1 MRKRLLAIA
10 GLVFGVSILSIEA
23 QQQLT
28 VFARIVDGKGAPVAT
43 LEPADV
49 SIKENNVEVKVVK
62 IEPVNWPLKVQVLVD
77 NGAGLGN
84 DNLSNLR
91 TGVRGL
97 IEALPEATELTLVTT
112 APQARIVVKAT
123 TDRMAQLKGVDLLT
137 PDGGSGRFVESLNEA
152 MQRFEKDK
160 TDFFPVIIAAAT
172 TSGDTNNLENAYKQ
186 LLKRLEQKPTT
197 VHVALFSKGANTS
210 ASAGA
215 VQTEVGINV
224 TKFMGGRFE
233 SINAGTRLATLLQ
246 EFGAQVAK
254 SQEGQSHQFRIT
266 VARPNGASG
275 SPGGLSMAATRAG
288 LSVASLTMDGRIP

>member
-10 GLVFGVSILSIEA
+10 GLVFGVGILSLEA

-28 VFARIVDGKGAPVAT
+28 VFARILDSKGAPVAT
-43 LEPADV
+43 LEPGDV
-49 SIKENNVEVKVVK
+49 KILENNVEAKVVK
-62 IEPVNWPLKVQVLVD
+62 IEPVNNWPLKVQVLVD
-77 NGAGLGN
+77 NGVGLGN

-91 TGVRGL
+91 NGVRGL
-97 IEALPEATELTLVTT
+97 IEALPEGTELTLVTT
-112 APQARIVVKAT
+112 APQPRMVVKPT

-172 TSGDTNNLENAYKQ
+172 TSGDNNNLENTYKQ
-186 LLKRLEQKPTT
+186 LLKRLEQKPAT
-197 VHVALFSKGANTS
+197 VHVALFSKGTSTSTS
-210 ASAGA
+210 AGG

-224 TKFMGGRFE
+224 TKFVGGRFE
-233 SINAGTRLATLLQ
+233 SINAGTRLATLLP

-275 SPGGLSMAATRAG
+275 NPGGISMSTRPG
-288 LSVASLTMDGRIP
+288 LSAASLTMDGRIP

>member
-1 MRKRLLAIA
+1 MIA
-10 GLVFGVSILSIEA
+10 GLVLGVATLSIEA

-28 VFARIVDGKGAPVAT
+28 VFARIVDGKGAPVAA

-49 SIKENNVEVKVVK
+49 KILENNVETKIVK
-62 IEPVNWPLKVQVLVD
+62 IEPINWPLKVQVLID
-77 NGAGLGN
+77 NGIGLGN
-84 DNLSNLR
+84 DNLSNIR
-91 TGVRGL
+91 NGVRGL
-97 IEALPEATELTLVTT
+97 IEALPEGTELTLVTT
-112 APQARIVVKAT
+112 APQPRIVVKPT

-160 TDFFPVIIAAAT
+160 TDYFPAIISAAT
-172 TSGDTNNLENAYKQ
+172 TSGDTNNLENTYKQ
-186 LLKRLEQKPTT
+186 LLKRIEQKPTT
-197 VHVALFSKGANTS
+197 IHVALFSKSTS
-210 ASAGA
+210 SSTGSGG
-215 VQTEVGINV
+215 VQTEVGIAV
-224 TKFMGGRFE
+224 TKFVGGRFE

-275 SPGGLSMAATRAG
+275 NLGSITMATRAG
-288 LSVASLTMDGRIP
+288 LSAASLSMDGRIP